1 MALSKLDSLYMAV
14 VADHSKNPH
23 HHGKIEGVEQI
34 NLNNPTCGDVISL
47 SVQFDDEGVIK
58 DIAFVNSGCTI
69 STASASMMTDVVLG
83 KSKEEV
89 LELATIFSEMVQG
102 KEDARQDQLGDAAFL
117 AGVAKF
123 PTTDQ
128 VLDPGLEC
136 SQKSNRCS
144 SLMMNK
150 SDEDSSLIF

>member
-47 SVQFDDEGVIK
+47 SVQFDDEGVVK

-83 KSKEEV
+83 KTKKEV
-89 LELATIFSEMVQG
+89 LELATVFSEMVQG
-102 KEDARQDQLGDAAFL
+102 KED
-117 AGVAKF
+117 
-123 PTTDQ
+123 PS
-128 VLDPGLEC
+128 LEC
-136 SQKSNRCS
+136 SQESNRCS

-150 SDEDSSLIF
+150 SDEDSSHFFNRASGGK